1 MDSMESGSSGWWRPS
16 PGSVYPMLRQLTE
29 EGVIKRRETDG
40 KYEIT
45 PQGEEEIN
53 WPSRMRQ
60 GGPRSV
66 ERVVEELSSYTSY
79 LEDLARS
86 KDARLLENAEHI
98 RELGKR
104 LTEIGGS
111 S

>member
-1 MDSMESGSSGWWRPS
+1 
-16 PGSVYPMLRQLTE
+16 MLRQLTE

-40 KYEIT
+40 RYEIT
-45 PQGEEEIN
+45 PQGEEELD

-60 GGPRSV
+60 VGPRSIEQV
-66 ERVVEELSSYTSY
+66 IEELSSYTSY

-86 KDARLLENAEHI
+86 KDARLLEKAEQI

-104 LTEIGGS
+104 LTEIGGKS
-111 S
+111 